1 MRTNKK
7 DINVLHLMAKR
18 DQVEMARRCLEA
30 VGEDKAKEFINNSSN
45 IGWSVLI
52 QVLGLN

>member
-1 MRTNKK
+1 
-7 DINVLHLMAKR
+7 MAKR

-52 QVLGLN
+52 QVLGHN